1 MPGGFLIPFSIIY
14 DPYAIVNKIAFTAS
28 ENRMSREKFYDN
40 IETRQNEILS
50 ATIVAVRFVFDKLSF
65 SLQYCVQ
72 EPYEHVFSLV

>member
-1 MPGGFLIPFSIIY
+1 MNIAAVDFSFQQNE
-14 DPYAIVNKIAFTAS
+14 PLH
-28 ENRMSREKFYDN
+28 MSREKFYDN